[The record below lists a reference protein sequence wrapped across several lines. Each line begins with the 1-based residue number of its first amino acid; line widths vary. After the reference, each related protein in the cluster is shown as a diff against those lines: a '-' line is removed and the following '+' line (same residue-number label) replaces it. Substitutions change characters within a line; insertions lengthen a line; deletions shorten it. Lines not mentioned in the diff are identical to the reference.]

1 MVQCE
6 LSGSAAIGVSVQV
19 ALLKVP
25 VPVPAR
31 LKLTVPDGLD
41 LVPEAVS
48 STWTSQVLAWLR
60 ATVLGAQV
68 TVVLVLRAAAK
79 LTVMLAFASYLHL
92 TRIC

>member
-6 LSGSAAIGVSVQV
+6 LSESAAIGVSVQV

-25 VPVPAR
+25 VPAPAR

-60 ATVLGAQV
+60 ATAAGAQV
-68 TVVLVLRAAAK
+68 TVVLVERG
-79 LTVMLAFASYLHL
+79 LTVMAKPSGSLLAACGLAPA
-92 TRIC
+92 